1 MVRNGGVSVR
11 LKKSFSL
18 VLSLT
23 QVFRE
28 SGCLIKLTIHA
39 TLLYLHVILARIANI
54 TLYSDLVL
62 DLSVPLL
69 LPNNRN
75 NFL

>member
-11 LKKSFSL
+11 LKKSFYL
-18 VLSLT
+18 VLSLM

-28 SGCLIKLTIHA
+28 SSCLIKLTIRV
-39 TLLYLHVILARIANI
+39 TLLYLHVILAHIASI
-54 TLYSDLVL
+54 MLYLDLVL
-62 DLSVPLL
+62 DLSVPSL
-69 LPNNRN
+69 LPNNKN